1 MLLPSSLRRVVT
13 AAPQS
18 AAVSSL
24 TAAVPRAAA
33 AYVLPYR
40 PLEIHQRRHSSSKP
54 SSPDGGSKDF
64 ASRPVPASRGSKSEK
79 TKGQS
84 KAPVPQPP
92 SVPSTRHIGDEG
104 LALST
109 FFALHR
115 PISVTQLM
123 PKSVSDDTF
132 AQIFATRSRKN
143 KVADVLST
151 LSQTVS
157 DLEEP
162 LSRMSIAN
170 EDQQRS
176 HDDVQDLD
184 EGMAKFS
191 LRHADGSETNL
202 HIQLNAL
209 AGQYLPYAPPP
220 PPEPLVEVAEADAES
235 AADSAATTAPAAA
248 DKLVAEQEQQQQD
261 QQVETR
267 TRVYKAV
274 VTIEETI
281 DADGHVK
288 VVAHSPE
295 LIEQDDDALAGRSR
309 SFLERMA
316 WRQLRYDEARR
327 KQDRAMQAIS
337 VKRQRKL
344 KMKKKKYKKLMRKTR
359 NERRKLDRL

>member
-1 MLLPSSLRRVVT
+1 MLPSSVRRVVV

-18 AAVSSL
+18 PTVSSL
-24 TAAVPRAAA
+24 ASAVPRAAA
-33 AYVLPYR
+33 SYSLPYR
-40 PLEIHQRRHSSSKP
+40 PTGLHQRRYSSSKP
-54 SSPDGGSKDF
+54 SSPDDGSKDF
-64 ASRPVPASRGSKSEK
+64 AARPVPASRGSKSEK
-79 TKGQS
+79 SKGQA
-84 KAPVPQPP
+84 KAAVPQPP

-123 PKSVSDDTF
+123 PKSVSDDAF
-132 AQIFATRSRKN
+132 AQIFASRTRNN
-143 KVADVLST
+143 KVTDVLST

-162 LSRMSIAN
+162 LSRVSIAN
-170 EDQQRS
+170 GDKQRS
-176 HDDVQDLD
+176 QEAQDAE
-184 EGMAKFS
+184 EGTAKLS
-191 LRHADGSETNL
+191 LRHSDGSETNL
-202 HIQLNAL
+202 HIQLNPM

-220 PPEPLVEVAEADAES
+220 PPQPLTETEVDAES
-235 AADSAATTAPAAA
+235 ANSA
-248 DKLVAEQEQQQQD
+248 VAEELAEQPQQP
-261 QQVETR
+261 ETQ
-267 TRVYKAV
+267 TRVYKAM
-274 VTIEETI
+274 VTIEETV
-281 DADGHVK
+281 DADGQVK

-295 LIEQDDDALAGRSR
+295 LIEEDAIADGRPR

-327 KQDRAMQAIS
+327 QQDRTMQAIS

-359 NERRKLDRL
+359 NIRRKLDRL